1 MVKSKKKL
9 SHHLKEM
16 DIQGFASIPIQ
27 PGPIGQ
33 AFSYSNIILDTA
45 VTPTSTQYL
54 IPSASDLL
62 QRFSGLNGQ
71 GLSICKP
78 GDVWSKRYIMK
89 RNEAVTI
96 SSIDSSGAGSVA
108 ITAGIKVVNV
118 YLLWLTVTLTTPGDP
133 NTLNGTYYVLS
144 DQPVAT
150 TALTSAIVEDWDMVS
165 GDSKQQSSTDSKTK

>member
-1 MVKSKKKL
+1 
-9 SHHLKEM
+9 M